1 MSLKNLVIVGAG
13 GFGREVYHWAKQ
25 SFGIDTEFKL
35 KGFLDDG
42 KTTLEEI
49 GITHP
54 VLGKISDYRPLSD
67 EIFIMAIAA
76 PKIKLE
82 IAQNLVSKG
91 AKFTNIIHKTSIVL
105 PSAKIG
111 TGLVVCPFSVIS
123 SKSIIEDHV
132 FINTNTTI
140 GHDSFVGRGSTIS
153 GHCDITGNCHLEEGV
168 FLGSHACMVPKSR
181 IGSYAVVG
189 AGSCVIKKVA
199 AGQTVVG
206 VPAKKLF

>member
-25 SFGIDTEFKL
+25 SFAYETEFTI

-42 KTTLEEI
+42 KNSIEES

-54 VLGKISDYRPLSD
+54 VLGKISEYLPNIND
-67 EIFIMAIAA
+67 IFIMAIAA

-82 IAQNLVSKG
+82 IAQSLISRG
-91 AKFTNIIHKTSIVL
+91 AKFTNVIHKSSIIIA
-105 PSAKIG
+105 SAKIG
-111 TGLVVCPFSVIS
+111 SGIVVCPFSVIS
-123 SKSIIEDHV
+123 SKSVVEDHV

-140 GHDSFVGRGSTIS
+140 GHDAFIGKGSTIS

-168 FLGSHACMVPKSR
+168 FLGSHACMVPKSH
-181 IGSYAVVG
+181 IGSYAIIG

-199 AGQTVVG
+199 AAQTVVG